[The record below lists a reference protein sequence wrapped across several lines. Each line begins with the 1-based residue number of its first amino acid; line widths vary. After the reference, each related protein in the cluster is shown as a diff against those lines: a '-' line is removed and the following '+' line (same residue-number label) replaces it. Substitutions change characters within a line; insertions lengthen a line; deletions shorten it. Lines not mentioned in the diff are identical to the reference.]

1 MGLTLNSTLDRLSVV
16 FAYSFSTLDSVV
28 TGKSRKI
35 AKKVDYHGKFLGH
48 FAEKRPQPEVG
59 RWRGQKIDH
68 QEPKT
73 QTRSPGK
80 FPSQVCLMFKSE
92 KVLKG
97 VIWEST
103 KPKNRLQVDSKSR
116 LTQTQCENSKNLSH
130 SDFT

>member
-1 MGLTLNSTLDRLSVV
+1 MGLTLNSITDRLSVV

-59 RWRGQKIDH
+59 RWRGQKTGH

-73 QTRSPGK
+73 QTCFAGK
-80 FPSQVCLMFKSE
+80 LPSQVCLVF
-92 KVLKG
+92 KVLKVLKL

-103 KPKNRLQVDSKSR
+103 NLKNRLQVDSKSR
-116 LTQTQCENSKNLSH
+116 LTPTQCGNSKTSNH